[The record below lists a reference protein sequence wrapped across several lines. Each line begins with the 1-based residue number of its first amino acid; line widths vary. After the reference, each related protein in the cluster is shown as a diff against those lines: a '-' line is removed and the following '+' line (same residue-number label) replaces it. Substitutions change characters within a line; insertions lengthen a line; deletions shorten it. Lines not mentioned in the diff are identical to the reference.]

1 MAFNKYVQLELTRIL
16 RQMRPASSGE
26 RNPACERPEVV
37 IHKLQPTT
45 ADFVVTKHV
54 VFRKFSVCHSACLER
69 WSLAVMELVMYFQQG
84 FSVSEMINLPFPT
97 IELVPVL
104 AFMGYFYWKK
114 SKCKP
119 IYDRWVHQHGTDPD
133 KWPPAPN
140 SDRTSEKRT
149 KSESP
154 SKLEKYGFVA
164 VIILA
169 VAVIAYSNLKYG
181 WFEWLED
188 SRFR

>member
-1 MAFNKYVQLELTRIL
+1 MANWSSYAYCDKCDRPLRASETRLVETGSGNSQTTTFYCRLCGDKARGFQKIL
-16 RQMRPASSGE
+16 GLP
-26 RNPACERPEVV
+26 
-37 IHKLQPTT
+37 
-45 ADFVVTKHV
+45 
-54 VFRKFSVCHSACLER
+54 FSLFGAF
-69 WSLAVMELVMYFQQG
+69 SLAVMELVMYFQQG
-84 FSVSEMINLPFPT
+84 FSFSEMINLPFPT

-104 AFMGYFYWKK
+104 AFVGYFYWKK

-140 SDRTSEKRT
+140 SDRTSEKWT

-169 VAVIAYSNLKYG
+169 VAVIAYLNLKYG